1 MTNLGFVDSVV
12 KGISFNY
19 LTSLKINFD
28 SMRKLVTQNPK
39 ETILVKQ
46 QMFTR
51 VKHLWHVKTPIVEKR
66 YRYVYDKR
74 VMDPSTFCT
83 LPYGF

>member
-1 MTNLGFVDSVV
+1 
-12 KGISFNY
+12 
-19 LTSLKINFD
+19 
-28 SMRKLVTQNPK
+28 MRKLVTENPK

-51 VKHLWHVKTPIVEKR
+51 VKNLWHVKTPIVEKR

-74 VMDPSTFCT
+74 VMDPETFCT
-83 LPYGF
+83 LPYGY